1 MYGKFLEYS
10 DIGGEKMYKYVGDIS
25 TISQNIIK
33 NYLENKEVAIDWTLG
48 NGHDTDFLSENF
60 KKVYAFD
67 IQKEA
72 CLNYEKKNRENVN
85 VINTSHHLFKEYI
98 KEGVDCIMY
107 NFGFLPGGD
116 KNITTLHETSLK
128 SIKEGLDLLKSHG
141 IMTLCIYTGHSEGK
155 KEESFILEYLKEL
168 PKNEYGVM
176 VHSFLN
182 RNNAPKLVVV
192 EKK

>member
-1 MYGKFLEYS
+1 
-10 DIGGEKMYKYVGDIS
+10 
-25 TISQNIIK
+25 
-33 NYLENKEVAIDWTLG
+33 
-48 NGHDTDFLSENF
+48 
-60 KKVYAFD
+60 
-67 IQKEA
+67 
-72 CLNYEKKNRENVN
+72 
-85 VINTSHHLFKEYI
+85 
-98 KEGVDCIMY
+98 MY

>member
-1 MYGKFLEYS
+1 
-10 DIGGEKMYKYVGDIS
+10 MYKYVGDIS
-25 TISQNIIK
+25 KISQNIIK
-33 NYLENKEVAIDWTLG
+33 NYLENKEVAIDGTLG

-60 KKVYAFD
+60 KRVYAFD

-85 VINTSHHLFKEYI
+85 VINASHHLFKEYI

>member
-1 MYGKFLEYS
+1 
-10 DIGGEKMYKYVGDIS
+10 MYKYVGDIS

-33 NYLENKEVAIDWTLG
+33 NYLENKEVAIDGTLG

-60 KKVYAFD
+60 KRVYAFD

-72 CLNYEKKNRENVN
+72 CLNYERKNRENVN
-85 VINTSHHLFKEYI
+85 VINASHHLFKEYI